1 MFVYDD
7 SRAVNCLS
15 IHQFIEMVDLC
26 GNWSTLKIAQ
36 CGLRNKRKKSEYKIM
51 KSRWLAF
58 HQPTHLY
65 NGYLVLHWL
74 CLTDH

>member
-1 MFVYDD
+1 MFVYDN

-36 CGLRNKRKKSEYKIM
+36 CGLRNKREREGERVYGVM
-51 KSRWLAF
+51 VACTLF

-65 NGYLVLHWL
+65 NGYLVFV
-74 CLTDH
+74 LTVSH